1 MNLIEL
7 HNDIKIVDYREEYA
21 NLVSFNN
28 NKNLSV
34 HRWYPFVEGYS
45 AEFVKRIVGEQR
57 YIPHNC
63 LEPFGGIGT
72 TTLAC
77 QELNIKCHSVEVNPF
92 FYDVTKAKLSNF
104 DSRKFED
111 DISMFASYLK
121 KCKSV
126 PQIPILES
134 KTFFEND
141 EKNKWI
147 FDISVSHGIFDILNK
162 INKLKSEFNDN
173 HILFK
178 IAVANLLVPSSN
190 VYRNGK
196 CMSFR
201 KNWKDKNITRI
212 EFHENFISFCKNV
225 LLVDIRSR
233 ENMIHTSYNS
243 STCYNGDSR
252 NIIKDLNEKFDLII
266 TSPPYLNSRDY
277 TDVYRLE
284 LWILGYIDKFID
296 ERELRKST
304 LTSHVQIPIP
314 ETTYPDIEEIDSFLD
329 HLNGLSGN
337 LWNKNIP
344 NMFKGYFNDMDMLIG
359 EFYNKLNYGG
369 KAYINVSNSAY
380 GNKVCEV
387 DIILAKI
394 AEKNNLEIEEIRIAR
409 NINSSSQQDI
419 KVPIRESV
427 IVLKKG

>member
-1 MNLIEL
+1 MNVIESK
-7 HNDIKIVDYREEYA
+7 NKVKFVDYRDEYS

-45 AEFVKRIVGEQR
+45 AEFVKRIIGEQK
-57 YIPHNC
+57 YIPDNC

-72 TTLAC
+72 TALAC
-77 QELNIKCHSVEVNPF
+77 QDLNVKCHSVEINPF

-104 DSRKFED
+104 DSKKFES
-111 DISMFASYLK
+111 DILSFTSFLK
-121 KCKSV
+121 KCKSI
-126 PQIPILES
+126 PKIPILES

-141 EKNKWI
+141 HRSKWI
-147 FDISVSHGIFDILNK
+147 FDLSVTYGISDILEEIKK
-162 INKLKSEFNDN
+162 IKLEGNEN

-178 IAVANLLVPSSN
+178 IALANLLVPSSN
-190 VYRNGK
+190 VFRNGK

-201 KNWKDKNITRI
+201 KDWKNKNITRE

-233 ENMIHTSYNS
+233 ENMINTVYNS

-252 NIIKDLNEKFDLII
+252 KVVGNINEKFDLII

-284 LWILGYIDKFID
+284 LWILGYIDKFVD
-296 ERELRKST
+296 ERKLRKST
-304 LTSHVQIPIP
+304 LTSHVQVPLP
-314 ETTYPDIEEIDSFLD
+314 ETDYPDIEEINSFLL
-329 HLNGLSGN
+329 HLNNLDGG

-344 NMFKGYFNDMDMLIG
+344 NMFKGYFNDMDLLIK
-359 EFYNKLNYGG
+359 EFYNKLNVGG
-369 KAYINVSNSAY
+369 KAYINVSNSSY
-380 GNKVCEV
+380 GNKICEV
-387 DIILAKI
+387 DLILAKI
-394 AEKNNLEIEEIRIAR
+394 AEMNNLEVEEIRIAR
-409 NINSSSQQDI
+409 NIGTSSQQNV
-419 KVPIRESV
+419 KFPVRESV
-427 IVLKKG
+427 IVLRK